1 MSKITFRHSFHVLLA
16 KKALSQ
22 ASSPPFSIFVRMKN
36 KLFVMSAASGAGKT
50 TLKDKVIGEFPDI
63 VYSISATTR
72 SPREGE
78 VNGVHYFFKTKEEFE
93 KLIKE
98 NGLIEW
104 NEVHGNYY
112 GTPKF
117 FVEDMLRQ
125 GKRVL
130 FDLDVFGKVNF
141 DKVYPDATGI
151 LILPPSEEELE
162 RRLRGRGTDSEE
174 VIRLR
179 LENAKKEMEFAKT
192 KGKYEYTIVND
203 DLERAA
209 NELRAI
215 LSQK

>member
-1 MSKITFRHSFHVLLA
+1 MARSSSA
-16 KKALSQ
+16 ALSR
-22 ASSPPFSIFVRMKN
+22 SSLI
-36 KLFVMSAASGAGKT
+36 
-50 TLKDKVIGEFPDI
+50 I

-72 SPREGE
+72 KPREGE
-78 VNGVHYFFKTKEEFE
+78 VDGVHYFFKTKEEFE

-98 NGLIEW
+98 DGLIEW

-162 RRLRGRGTDSEE
+162 RRLRGRGTDSD
-174 VIRLR
+174 IRNR
-179 LENAKKEMEFAKT
+179 I
-192 KGKYEYTIVND
+192 Y
-203 DLERAA
+203 
-209 NELRAI
+209 
-215 LSQK
+215 

>member
-1 MSKITFRHSFHVLLA
+1 MNS
-16 KKALSQ
+16 
-22 ASSPPFSIFVRMKN
+22 

-50 TLKDKVIGEFPDI
+50 TLKDKVIAEFPDI

-72 SPREGE
+72 KPREGE

-93 KLIKE
+93 KLIQE
-98 NGLIEW
+98 DGLIEW

-174 VIRLR
+174 VIQLR

-192 KGKYEYTIVND
+192 KGKYEFTIVND
-203 DLERAA
+203 DLEKAA
-209 NELRAI
+209 NELRDI
-215 LSQK
+215 LKK

>member
-1 MSKITFRHSFHVLLA
+1 M
-16 KKALSQ
+16 Q
-22 ASSPPFSIFVRMKN
+22 N

-93 KLIKE
+93 QMIKDDALVE
-98 NGLIEW
+98 YNL
-104 NEVHGNYY
+104 VHGNYY
-112 GTPKF
+112 GTPKS

-130 FDLDVFGKVNF
+130 FDIDVFGKVNF
-141 DKVYPDATGI
+141 DKVYPEATGI

-192 KGKYEYTIVND
+192 KGKYEHIIVND
-203 DLERAA
+203 DLEKAA

-215 LSQK
+215 LKGE

>member
-1 MSKITFRHSFHVLLA
+1 
-16 KKALSQ
+16 
-22 ASSPPFSIFVRMKN
+22 MKN

-72 SPREGE
+72 KPREGE
-78 VNGVHYFFKTKEEFE
+78 VDGVHYFFKTKEEFE

-98 NGLIEW
+98 DGLIEW

-203 DLERAA
+203 DLEKAA

-215 LSQK
+215 LKNR

>member
-1 MSKITFRHSFHVLLA
+1 
-16 KKALSQ
+16 
-22 ASSPPFSIFVRMKN
+22 MKN

-112 GTPKF
+112 GTPKS
-117 FVEDMLRQ
+117 FVEDMLAQ
-125 GKRVL
+125 GMRVL
-130 FDLDVFGKVNF
+130 IDLDVFGKVNF

>member
-1 MSKITFRHSFHVLLA
+1 MRGANSPKAISA
-16 KKALSQ
+16 KKRRLKTSNLK
-22 ASSPPFSIFVRMKN
+22 FRTHMKN

-72 SPREGE
+72 KPREGE
-78 VNGVHYFFKTKEEFE
+78 VDGVHYFFKTKEEFE

-98 NGLIEW
+98 DGLIEW

-192 KGKYEYTIVND
+192 KGKYEYTIIND

-209 NELRAI
+209 DELRAI
-215 LSQK
+215 LKNR

>member
-1 MSKITFRHSFHVLLA
+1 
-16 KKALSQ
+16 
-22 ASSPPFSIFVRMKN
+22 MKN

-98 NGLIEW
+98 DGLIEW

-112 GTPKF
+112 GTPKSS
-117 FVEDMLRQ
+117 VEDMLAQ

>member
-1 MSKITFRHSFHVLLA
+1 
-16 KKALSQ
+16 
-22 ASSPPFSIFVRMKN
+22 MKS

-72 SPREGE
+72 KPREGE
-78 VNGVHYFFKTKEEFE
+78 VDGVHYFFKTKEAFE
-93 KLIKE
+93 KLIQE

-117 FVEDMLRQ
+117 FVEDMLKQ
-125 GKRVL
+125 GKRIL

-141 DKVYPDATGI
+141 DKVYPEATGI

-162 RRLRGRGTDSEE
+162 RRLRSRGTDSEE
-174 VIRLR
+174 SIQTRLK
-179 LENAKKEMEFAKT
+179 NAKKEMEFAKT
-192 KGKYEYTIVND
+192 QGKYEYTIVND
-203 DLERAA
+203 DLEKAA
-209 NELRAI
+209 DQLRKI
-215 LSQK
+215 LSA

>member
-1 MSKITFRHSFHVLLA
+1 
-16 KKALSQ
+16 
-22 ASSPPFSIFVRMKN
+22 MKS

-72 SPREGE
+72 KPREGE
-78 VNGVHYFFKTKEEFE
+78 VDGVHYFFKTKEAFE
-93 KLIKE
+93 KLIQE

-117 FVEDMLRQ
+117 FVEDMLKQ

-141 DKVYPDATGI
+141 DKVYPEATGI

-162 RRLRGRGTDSEE
+162 RRLRSRGTDSEE
-174 VIRLR
+174 SIQTRLK
-179 LENAKKEMEFAKT
+179 NAKKEMEFAKT
-192 KGKYEYTIVND
+192 QGKYEYTIVND
-203 DLERAA
+203 DLEKAA
-209 NELRAI
+209 DQLRKI
-215 LSQK
+215 LSA

>member
-1 MSKITFRHSFHVLLA
+1 
-16 KKALSQ
+16 
-22 ASSPPFSIFVRMKN
+22 MKN

-72 SPREGE
+72 KPREGE
-78 VNGVHYFFKTKEEFE
+78 VDGVHYFFKTKEEFE
-93 KLIKE
+93 QMIKDDALVE
-98 NGLIEW
+98 YNL
-104 NEVHGNYY
+104 VHGNYY

-117 FVEDMLRQ
+117 FVEDMLKQ

-130 FDLDVFGKVNF
+130 FDIDVFGKVNF

-192 KGKYEYTIVND
+192 KGKYEYTIIND

-209 NELRAI
+209 DELRAI
-215 LSQK
+215 LKQK

>member
-1 MSKITFRHSFHVLLA
+1 
-16 KKALSQ
+16 
-22 ASSPPFSIFVRMKN
+22 MKN

-72 SPREGE
+72 KPREGE
-78 VNGVHYFFKTKEEFE
+78 VDGVHYFFKTKEEFE

-98 NGLIEW
+98 DGLIEW

-192 KGKYEYTIVND
+192 KGKYEYTIIND

-209 NELRAI
+209 DELRAI
-215 LSQK
+215 LKQK

>member
-1 MSKITFRHSFHVLLA
+1 
-16 KKALSQ
+16 
-22 ASSPPFSIFVRMKN
+22 MKN
-36 KLFVMSAASGAGKT
+36 KLFVMSAASGAGKK
-50 TLKDKVIGEFPDI
+50 TLTDKVIGEFPDI

-72 SPREGE
+72 KPREGE
-78 VNGVHYFFKTKEEFE
+78 VDGVHYFFKTKEEFE

-98 NGLIEW
+98 DGLIEW

-112 GTPKF
+112 GTPKS
-117 FVEDMLRQ
+117 FVEDMLAQ